1 MNVQINLQLKPLRN
15 SCCPKNNNM
24 KKFILSLV
32 IAFVGILS
40 ASAQYNVNGH
50 RFFDNWSVGVN
61 GGVQTNLH
69 DWNAPQGAVTG
80 LTFNKQVTPVF
91 GLTFEGQVGWN
102 NLANWNHDG
111 YSHLMFMDANQL
123 PVYNVAAPLNH
134 VHNGNAVDAV
144 GVYALG
150 NVNLM
155 NWFAGYK
162 GSPRLF
168 EVVPFAGVG
177 YGHTFFNSTYG
188 DDVNHL
194 LAKAGTSLD
203 FNLGKER
210 AWSIN
215 LRPAVVYNVAQ
226 GAAGNHAY
234 GLKMQHAVFEATAGV
249 TYHFRTSNGK
259 HHFEPV
265 PVPAPV
271 EIIREVPVEVPVE
284 VVKEV
289 PVEVVKNVATG
300 APEKVIIGFAFDSA
314 ELTNYAM
321 EALDNLAKNHKKATV
336 VAYASYE
343 DKTPATYNMN
353 LSEKRA
359 KVVADYLRERGVD
372 VEACEGLGSVNKE
385 SNRIAI
391 VVAK

>member
-1 MNVQINLQLKPLRN
+1 
-15 SCCPKNNNM
+15 M

-32 IAFVGILS
+32 IAFVGILG
-40 ASAQYNVNGH
+40 ASAQYNVNSH
-50 RFFDNWSVGVN
+50 CFFDNWSVGVN

-80 LTFNKQVTPVF
+80 LTLTKQVTPVF

-123 PVYNVAAPLNH
+123 PVYNVAAPLGH
-134 VHNGNAVDAV
+134 VHNGNAVDAA

-155 NWFAGYK
+155 NWFCGYK

-177 YGHTFFNSTYG
+177 YGHIFFNSAYG
-188 DDVNHL
+188 DDHNHI

-210 AWSIN
+210 AWSVN
-215 LRPAVVYNVAQ
+215 LRPAVVYNVA
-226 GAAGNHAY
+226 GGNS
-234 GLKMQHAVFEATAGV
+234 GNGFDCRNAVFEATAGV
-249 TYHFRTSNGK
+249 TYHFGTSNGK
-259 HHFEPV
+259 HHFTNVVIPEPV
-265 PVPAPV
+265 VK
-271 EIIREVPVEVPVE
+271 EVPVEVPVE
-284 VVKEV
+284 IVKEV
-289 PVEVVKNVATG
+289 IREVEKPVAL
-300 APEKVIIGFAFDSA
+300 ASAEKLIIGFAFDST
-314 ELTNYAM
+314 ELSDLAK

-343 DKTPATYNMN
+343 DKTAAAYNMK
-353 LSEKRA
+353 LSETRA
-359 KVVADYLRERGVD
+359 KVVSDYLRERGVD
-372 VEACEGLGSVNKE
+372 VEKAEGLGSVNKE

>member
-1 MNVQINLQLKPLRN
+1 
-15 SCCPKNNNM
+15 M
-24 KKFILSLV
+24 KKFIMMMLV
-32 IAFVGILS
+32 AV
-40 ASAQYNVNGH
+40 ASMFSMTANAQYAVDGH
-50 RFFDNWSVGVN
+50 KFFDNWSVGVN
-61 GGVQTNLH
+61 AGVQSNLH

-102 NLANWNHDG
+102 NLANWNHNG
-111 YSHLMFMDANQL
+111 YDKFLDYLSNGDPARIHTQPFT
-123 PVYNVAAPLNH
+123 H

-188 DDVNHL
+188 DDINHL

-226 GAAGNHAY
+226 GAAGNRAY
-234 GLKMQHAVFEATAGV
+234 GFKMQHAVFEATAGV
-249 TYHFRTSNGK
+249 TYHFGTSNGK
-259 HHFEPV
+259 HHFTNVVIPDPV
-265 PVPAPV
+265 PVEV
-271 EIIREVPVEVPVE
+271 IREVPVE

-289 PVEVVKNVATG
+289 VIEKPVVETETVVAT
-300 APEKVIIGFAFDSA
+300 APEKLVIGFAFDSA
-314 ELTNYAM
+314 ELSPEAK
-321 EALDNLAKNHKKATV
+321 EALVELAKNHKAATV

-343 DKTPATYNMN
+343 DKTPAAYNMK
-353 LSEKRA
+353 LSENRA
-359 KVVADYLRERGVD
+359 NVIANFLREQGVN
-372 VEACEGLGSVNKE
+372 VEACEGLGSLNPT
-385 SNRIAI
+385 SNRIA
-391 VVAK
+391 VVVGK